1 MSENIH
7 VQSEIVDINSLKSYP
22 KNPRRGDVEAIAQ
35 SLEKNGQ
42 YKPIVVN
49 KRNNTILTGNHTWRA
64 ARSLG
69 WTEIAVSFVDVDEL
83 GAQKIVLADNRTS
96 DMSSYDDFKLLEL
109 LETLPDFEGTGF
121 SQVDVDQLQSILKS
135 TDLFDSPNKTRSGQ
149 IGESVR
155 VCVGTYRIMV
165 DDDAYKNW
173 ADSLIA
179 SYKTDDAVIE
189 EIKNRL
195 SLSDVKAV
203 PPASRTKNP
212 KKNKST
218 ATKQSMHSV
227 IASTENVNINSVF
240 PYPMNARQGDI
251 GMIADSLKA
260 NGQFRPIVVNK
271 RDNSILVGNHTWKAA
286 KALGWK
292 EIGVTFVDVDDEAA
306 ARIVLVDNKLSDLGS
321 YDHIALAEILQ
332 SMPSFDGTGYTGDD
346 LDELMKEVAGWGIK
360 SKPTKEVENSKPRNV
375 TAIVGKWEI
384 KMEQQYF
391 DDWEEK
397 AFVNFGYS
405 YDEVCGGIVEMLKI
419 PVDAWVSTKQRESK
433 RKSPRRLKNET
444 GTDAD

>member
-7 VQSEIVDINSLKSYP
+7 VQSQIVDINSLKSFP

-109 LETLPDFEGTGF
+109 LETLPDYEGTGF
-121 SQVDVDQLQSILKS
+121 TQVDVEQLQSILNS
-135 TDLFDSPNKTRSGQ
+135 TDLFEPPNKGRSGQ
-149 IGESVR
+149 IGETVR
-155 VCVGTYRIMV
+155 VCVGTYRILV
-165 DDDAYKNW
+165 DDDEYKNW
-173 ADSLIA
+173 ADDLIA
-179 SYKTDDAVIE
+179 SYKTDEAIME
-189 EIKNRL
+189 ELKSRL
-195 SLSDVKAV
+195 SLSNVKAV
-203 PPASRTKNP
+203 PPVSRIKNS
-212 KKNKST
+212 KKSKAVTS
-218 ATKQSMHSV
+218 KQSMHSV

-240 PYPMNARQGDI
+240 PYPMNARHGDI
-251 GMIADSLKA
+251 GMIAESLKA

-292 EIGVTFVDVDDEAA
+292 EIGVTFVDVDEEAA

-332 SMPSFDGTGYTGDD
+332 SMPSFDGTGYDGDD

-384 KMEQQYF
+384 KMEQHYF
-391 DDWEEK
+391 DKWEEE
-397 AFVNFGYS
+397 AFVAFGYS
-405 YDEVCGGIVEMLKI
+405 YDEVCAGIIEMLKI
-419 PVDAWVSTKQRESK
+419 PSDAWVSTKQRDSK
-433 RKSPRRLKNET
+433 RKSARRSQGE
-444 GTDAD
+444 